1 MFYKR
6 FIVLYNIP
14 QRVYFCLNRVGFC
27 TSLSNQTASESLMEN
42 SINFQGEILVKVLK
56 KICVRKSI

>member
-1 MFYKR
+1 MFSKR

-27 TSLSNQTASESLMEN
+27 TKLRFALQPKLVEEQSNSFRIFDGKLYQFS
-42 SINFQGEILVKVLK
+42 
-56 KICVRKSI
+56 R

>member
-14 QRVYFCLNRVGFC
+14 QRVYFCLNRVGFGPLQVAFG
-27 TSLSNQTASESLMEN
+27 SSAKV
-42 SINFQGEILVKVLK
+42 GRREIKQLQNL
-56 KICVRKSI
+56 

>member
-14 QRVYFCLNRVGFC
+14 QRVYFCFNRVGFC
-27 TSLSNQTASESLMEN
+27 TSLSCIWLFSQSWLKSNQTASESLMEK
-42 SINFQGEILVKVLK
+42 SVKNL
-56 KICVRKSI
+56 